1 MPEREKYGRITD
13 QELSDLRQRIGKLED
28 QLAERDTRRRMWDTL
43 MDNTPDLVYFK
54 DANHGLIRASRSY
67 AEAVGVESD
76 RELIGKTALDLWP
89 QEGQEIIDDERRVL
103 AGEPMIRKEREVTR
117 ADGERRW
124 FLLTK
129 IPIDQNGEI
138 IGFFAMDKDITER
151 KLAEQALSES
161 ESRFRRIYESNM
173 IGIAYWDKNGRITD
187 ANQAYLDMI
196 GYSREE
202 ILSGDVQW
210 KNITPEK
217 YRHRD
222 QQAMEEI
229 SQQGMCTPYE
239 KEYIRK
245 DGSCIPILLGGAS
258 LEGNN
263 HVGITFAIDISEKQR
278 AERELKQSEEKL
290 RNIVEFSTNLFYMHN
305 PDNILTYISPQS
317 EHFLQCDPTEAKVR
331 WTEFISDH
339 PVNKQGL
346 ASTQKAIR
354 TGQRQPPF
362 ELELIGKEGKKIW
375 AEVNEAPL
383 VADGRTT
390 AIVGS
395 LTDITDR
402 KEALR
407 QNEERRMYLESVLK
421 AAPDAI
427 VTLDAEQRIVEWN
440 PGAVD
445 LFGYT
450 VEEAVGQFLDD
461 LITSDDVLEEAKSYT
476 NRVQRGT
483 EIPPTEVVRYRKDGG
498 RVEVIMAG
506 SPILIGNT
514 LIGAVG
520 VYTDISDRVR
530 MEEALRAMALRDDLT
545 GLYNRRGFSILAEQQ
560 IKFAN
565 REKRRLYLLYADVNN
580 MKYINDTFGH
590 PEGDT
595 ALRETSRALETTF
608 RKSDVIARIG
618 GDEFVV
624 LAIETSLSSPST
636 LSNRL
641 KEELQYYNQ
650 EQSRAYQLS
659 LSVGWV
665 CYDPRSPKPLEEL
678 LEEADQAMYDQ
689 KKNTPGQE

>member
-1 MPEREKYGRITD
+1 MPDQEKYGRINK
-13 QELSDLRQRIGKLED
+13 QELADLRQRISELED
-28 QLAERDTRRRMWDTL
+28 QLAERDTHRRMWDTL

-67 AEAVGVESD
+67 ARAVGVESD
-76 RELIGKTALDLWP
+76 QELIGKTAADLWP
-89 QEGQEIIDDERRVL
+89 QEGQEIMADERLVL
-103 AGEPMIRKEREVTR
+103 AGEPMIRKEREVTT
-117 ADGERRW
+117 AGGERRW
-124 FLLTK
+124 YLLTK
-129 IPIDQNGEI
+129 IPIYQDDEI

-151 KLAEQALSES
+151 KLAEKALSES

-173 IGIAYWDKNGRITD
+173 VGIAFWDQNSRITE
-187 ANQAYLDMI
+187 ANQAYLEMI

-210 KNITPEK
+210 MSITPEK
-217 YRHRD
+217 YRQRD
-222 QQAMEEI
+222 QQAMKEI

-239 KEYIRK
+239 KEYLRK
-245 DGSCIPILLGGAS
+245 DGGCIPILLGGAS
-258 LEGNN
+258 LEGKN
-263 HVGITFAIDISEKQR
+263 HVGITFAIDLSEKKR

-305 PDNILTYISPQS
+305 PENILTYISPQS
-317 EHFLQCDPTEAKVR
+317 EHFLQCDPAEAKMR

-375 AEVNEAPL
+375 VEVNEAPL
-383 VADGRTT
+383 VADDRTT

-421 AAPDAI
+421 ATPDAI
-427 VTLDAEQRIVEWN
+427 VTLNAEQRIVEWN

-476 NRVQRGT
+476 NQVQRGA

-506 SPILIGNT
+506 SPILIENT

-565 REKRRLYLLYADVNN
+565 REQRRLYLLYADVNN

-595 ALRETSRALETTF
+595 ALRETTRALETTF

-624 LAIETSLSSPST
+624 LALETSRSSPST
-636 LSNRL
+636 LTNRL
-641 KEELQYYNQ
+641 KKELQHYNQ

-665 CYDPRSPKPLEEL
+665 CYYPRSPKPLEEL
-678 LEEADQAMYDQ
+678 LEEADQAMYEQ
-689 KKNTPGQE
+689 KKNEPNQE